1 MTVKRRR
8 FAILATV
15 LVAVNVFFWLAASG
29 FALPGGGFLQQM
41 LGGRLIRAEIVWQA
55 PDGTVEDTLIYHG
68 VITAVSPTSITLR
81 EKDRSADVIPLAPG
95 ATVRFGG
102 QTATVSS
109 LHRGLRVLIARPG
122 GGVAAATMVQV
133 EGFGG

>member
-15 LVAVNVFFWLAASG
+15 LVTVNVFFWLAASG
-29 FALPGGGFLQQM
+29 FALPGSGFIQQM

-55 PDGTVEDTLIYHG
+55 PDGTIQDTLLYRGII
-68 VITAVSPTSITLR
+68 VAVSPTAITLHER
-81 EKDRSADVIPLAPG
+81 DRPADVIPLSPN

-102 QTATVSS
+102 EATTVAS
-109 LHRGLRVLIARPG
+109 LHRGLRVLVARPG
-122 GGVAAATMVQV
+122 GGVAAANLVQV
-133 EGFGG
+133 EIGG